1 MRDQVKATLEGYDL
15 SLDSE
20 SLTLAEHE
28 RAELLERFPRES
40 WPEMQLADYAVGQE
54 DSSNAY
60 CRWVEFKAV
69 HLGSI
74 KGGSARKL
82 IIYKRKNRPGW
93 HYDEAAFESVEQAWE
108 ALRGQFVAAMDCAMK
123 GEWAAIDDLG
133 TLKAG
138 QALLVKTL
146 HLYFPQEILPINSRE
161 HLRHFLGLLGRVEAG
176 ESPSGAVGLN
186 RALLGELQTLDT
198 RGLSTGELAR
208 FLYRHFPPES
218 SARWLKIAPGP
229 QAEFWDECREG
240 GFVCVGWDEIDD
252 LRDFGSKEEFREAYD
267 AAYGQGTGKHN
278 DRPQIIARKANELW
292 RLMELR
298 PGDRIVA
305 NKGKSRILA
314 VGTVREP
321 VYEHDSQRE
330 RYRHLI
336 LVDWDESYASDIPSQ
351 GGWLNTVDKVTAE
364 QRRLIEGRGEA
375 VTARPDAGSAADVE
389 VDPLYE
395 RIAEA
400 LTTKGQVVLYGPPGT
415 GKTFHARRFA
425 AWWLLKRSGDQHPES
440 ALAGAD
446 ALADVEQRLSG
457 GDHSGLDGAHPW
469 SFTTFHPS
477 YAYEDFVEG
486 YRPLPDSAGAMK
498 LSLEDGVFKRICKA
512 AKDDPETTYLL
523 IIDEIN
529 RANVA
534 KVFGELITMLERDK
548 RGLPVLLPQSKERFV
563 VPPKVF
569 VLGTMNTA
577 DRSVALL
584 DVALRRRFAFVE
596 LMPDP
601 DLIEQAVGSLKL
613 ADFLAGLNRE
623 VARVAGREKQ
633 VGHAYLM
640 PGGRVLAE
648 PADFARAFWM
658 EILPLLQEYCYEEYG
673 QLAEVLGGKIVDVEG
688 QTLNAELRDD
698 PDALVEALA
707 TQFSASAADVDV
719 SVG

>member
-1 MRDQVKATLEGYDL
+1 MRDQVKATLEGYDP
-15 SLDSE
+15 SVDSE

-28 RAELLERFPRES
+28 RGELLERFPRER
-40 WPEMQLADYAVGQE
+40 WPEMQLTAYAVGQE
-54 DSSNAY
+54 DSSNTY
-60 CRWVEFKAV
+60 CRWMEFKAI

-74 KGGSARKL
+74 KGGSSRKL

-93 HYDEAAFESVEQAWE
+93 HYDEAAFDSVEQAWE
-108 ALRGQFVAAMDCAMK
+108 AVRGQFVAGMDYATK

-133 TLKAG
+133 ALKAG

-161 HLRHFLGLLGRVEAG
+161 HLRHFLGLLDRVEAG
-176 ESPSGAVGLN
+176 ESSLGAVALN
-186 RALLGELQTLDT
+186 RALLGELQTLNAH
-198 RGLSTGELAR
+198 GLSTGEIAR

-218 SARWLKIAPGP
+218 SARWFKIAPGS
-229 QAEFWDECREG
+229 QAEFWEECREG
-240 GFVCVGWDEIDD
+240 GFVCVGWDEIGD
-252 LRDFGSKEEFREAYD
+252 LRDFGSKEEFREVFD
-267 AAYGQGTGKHN
+267 DAYGEGTGKYN
-278 DRPQIIARKANELW
+278 DKPQIITRKANELW

-351 GGWLNTVDKVTAE
+351 GAWLNTIDKVTAE
-364 QRRLIEGRGEA
+364 QRRLIEGRGEPG
-375 VTARPDAGSAADVE
+375 TARPDGASDADVE

-395 RIAEA
+395 RIADA
-400 LTTKGQVVLYGPPGT
+400 LTAKGQVVLYGPPGT

-425 AWWLLKRSGDQHPES
+425 AWWLLKRSGHEYPEAALTS
-440 ALAGAD
+440 ANALA
-446 ALADVEQRLSG
+446 EIEERLSG
-457 GDHSGLDGAHPW
+457 GKESDIDGTKQW

-486 YRPLPDSAGAMK
+486 YRPVPDGESEMK
-498 LSLEDGVFKRICKA
+498 LGLEDGIFKRVCRA
-512 AKDDPETTYLL
+512 ADQDPETTYLL

-563 VPPKVF
+563 VPPNVF

-601 DLIEQAVGSLKL
+601 DLIEQAVGPLKL
-613 ADFLAGLNRE
+613 AEFLAGLNRE

-633 VGHAYLM
+633 IGHAYLM
-640 PGGRVLAE
+640 PGGQVVAE
-648 PADFARAFWM
+648 PAAFARAFWM

-673 QLAEVLGGKIVDVEG
+673 QLAEILGDKIVDVDG
-688 QTLNAELRDD
+688 QTLNAELHDD

-707 TQFSASAADVDV
+707 TEFSASAADAEVAA
-719 SVG
+719 